1 MPTFHHL
8 TVEAVDHGVYVVRL
22 ARPPANAVHREMYI
36 ELKRLFSDVDQ
47 LGSDVRAI
55 VLGGQ
60 GKHFC
65 AGNDLDEFATM
76 TPENAV
82 ERMWRVREAFFA
94 ISSCSVPVI
103 GAVHGAA
110 LGTGLALAGSCD
122 FVVAAKSSRFG
133 LPELT
138 VGVMGGA
145 RHLSRMAP
153 QPLVRRMYFTGQPMS
168 AEQFA
173 AAGGAIFVC
182 EDDQVVAEATTM
194 AQRIASFS
202 PTAVR
207 VSKRILDRIEWM
219 DLTSGYEFEQGAT
232 VRMSGHPDAKEALVA
247 FKEKRDPLYQARN
260 DDKHWFGM

>member
-1 MPTFHHL
+1 MPLFKYL
-8 TVEAVDHGVYVVRL
+8 SVEPGENGVYVVQL

-36 ELKRLFSDVDQ
+36 ELKQLFSDADH
-47 LGSDVRAI
+47 LGDDVRAI

-65 AGNDLDEFATM
+65 AGNDLEEFATM

-94 ISSCSVPVI
+94 VSSCRVPVI

-122 FVVAAKSSRFG
+122 FVVAARSSRFG

-153 QPLVRRMYFTGQPMS
+153 QPLVRRMYFTGQPMP

-173 AAGGAIFVC
+173 AAGGAVFVC
-182 EDDQVVAEATTM
+182 EDDQLMVEAIRL

-207 VSKRILDRIEWM
+207 VSKRVLDRIEWM
-219 DLTSGYEFEQGAT
+219 DLTSGYEFEQSAT
-232 VRMSGHPDAKEALVA
+232 VRMSGHPDSKEALA
-247 FKEKRDPLYQARN
+247 GFREQRDPIYQPRS
-260 DDKHWFGM
+260 DDRHWFGV

>member
-1 MPTFHHL
+1 MPSFQYL
-8 TVEAVDHGVYVVRL
+8 SVNPAENGVYVVQL
-22 ARPPANAVHREMYI
+22 ARPPANAVHREMYM
-36 ELKRLFSDVDQ
+36 ELKQLFGDVDQ
-47 LGSDVRAI
+47 LGDDVRAI

-60 GKHFC
+60 GNHFC
-65 AGNDLDEFATM
+65 AGNDLEEFATM

-94 ISSCSVPVI
+94 ISGCSVPVI

-145 RHLSRMAP
+145 RHLTRMAP

-182 EDDQVVAEATTM
+182 EDDQLMADATSL
-194 AQRIASFS
+194 ARRIASFS

-207 VSKRILDRIEWM
+207 VSKRVLDRIEWM

-232 VRMSGHPDAKEALVA
+232 VRMSGHPDSKEALA
-247 FKEKRDPLYQARN
+247 GFKEKRAPAYQPRN
-260 DDKHWFGM
+260 DDRHWFGV

>member
-1 MPTFHHL
+1 ML
-8 TVEAVDHGVYVVRL
+8 SSQYLYVEPLDNGVYIVRL

-36 ELKRLFSDVDQ
+36 ELKQLFGDVDQ
-47 LGSDVRAI
+47 LGDDVRAI

-65 AGNDLDEFATM
+65 AGNDLEEFGNM
-76 TPENAV
+76 NPENAV

-94 ISSCSVPVI
+94 ISSCRVPVI

-122 FVVAAKSSRFG
+122 FVVAARSSQFG

-145 RHLSRMAP
+145 RHLARMAP

-168 AEQFA
+168 AEQFV

-182 EDDQVVAEATTM
+182 EDDQLMADAERL
-194 AQRIASFS
+194 AQRVASFS

-207 VSKRILDRIEWM
+207 VSKRVLDRIEWM

-232 VRMSGHPDAKEALVA
+232 VRMGCHPDSKEALA
-247 FKEKRDPLYQARN
+247 GFREQRAPDYQPRS
-260 DDKHWFGM
+260 DDKHWLGA